1 MYAGIG
7 TGPNFILPCLAG
19 VGCGPKGLTLW
30 QSGILAGK
38 LIGISWLVV
47 EGVRGFVEGVTGL
60 Q

>member
-7 TGPNFILPCLAG
+7 TGPNFTFPCLVG

-38 LIGISWLVV
+38 LLALGRYIMACGGGGERIG
-47 EGVRGFVEGVTGL
+47 
-60 Q
+60 